1 MNTSLCL
8 NFIIRKMGTMKGLT
22 SWGFWADYMST
33 VLGTV
38 PGTEEALSKCFSR
51 LLLLFY
57 YHCCC
62 HLLSPGKA
70 QQASTGVCRKDAVI
84 CPNRE
89 REGVSRKRSHSP
101 RSQRRPCCKGGNWT
115 PRSPALHSDL
125 TPPPSPC
132 PHLQASAPPWS
143 WQQPQQPAVG
153 QGGRGW
159 GALGA
164 ARGVHTGEAAR
175 VRQPQAACAGRVGQA
190 AAGLWRAASGAL
202 PGRPPLLRGCQR
214 RGSAGAAN
222 ASQPAGERPFSLPP
236 IVTFQNRD
244 SPAHSLPRKTRVAAA
259 IIRDVHL
266 SFAHPPPTL
275 PASPVDSL

>member
-1 MNTSLCL
+1 
-8 NFIIRKMGTMKGLT
+8 
-22 SWGFWADYMST
+22 MST

-70 QQASTGVCRKDAVI
+70 QQASTGFCRKDAFI
-84 CPNRE
+84 CLNRE
-89 REGVSRKRSHSP
+89 REGGSRKRSHSP
-101 RSQRRPCCKGGNWT
+101 RSQRRLCCKGGNWT
-115 PRSPALHSDL
+115 PRSPLLHSDF
-125 TPPPSPC
+125 TPPANPC

-159 GALGA
+159 DALGA

-175 VRQPQAACAGRVGQA
+175 VRQPRAACAWKGR
-190 AAGLWRAASGAL
+190 AGCGGSLARSLGRASWASSTPARVSALGEHGCCECQPASG
-202 PGRPPLLRGCQR
+202 
-214 RGSAGAAN
+214 
-222 ASQPAGERPFSLPP
+222 
-236 IVTFQNRD
+236 
-244 SPAHSLPRKTRVAAA
+244 
-259 IIRDVHL
+259 
-266 SFAHPPPTL
+266 
-275 PASPVDSL
+275 